1 MDTPWQQAMTAY
13 ARLQLRERYMVLF
26 ASSLLLI
33 WFGLLYLLEP
43 AWQQLQQMRLEQQQL
58 QTATSQLQRQLSEVE
73 AALQLDPNAQLNQ
86 QLADASAAEQQLSQQ
101 IRQVSGR
108 YIAPEQMGALL
119 QDVLAKQPQVQLI
132 RLENLPAQVLQLPG
146 AEPSSTTPTTQ
157 LYRHRTIFVF
167 SGRYQAL
174 QQLLQQLEQLPW
186 QLHWQQLQYQVTAHP
201 LAELHLELE
210 TVSEQENYLRL

>member
-1 MDTPWQQAMTAY
+1 METPWQQAMTAY

-26 ASSLLLI
+26 ASSLLLV
-33 WFGLLYLLEP
+33 WFGLLFLLEP

-73 AALQLDPNAQLNQ
+73 TALQQDPNAQLNQ
-86 QLADASAAEQQLSQQ
+86 QLADASVAEQQLSQQ

-108 YIAPEQMGALL
+108 YIAPEQMVALL
-119 QDVLAKQPQVQLI
+119 QDVLVKQPQVQLI
-132 RLENLPAQVLQLPG
+132 RLENLPAQALQLPS
-146 AEPSSTTPTTQ
+146 AEPSSATPMTQ
-157 LYRHRTIFVF
+157 LFRHRTVFVF

-186 QLHWQQLQYQVTAHP
+186 QLHWQQLQYQVTAYP

>member
-1 MDTPWQQAMTAY
+1 METPWQQAVAAF
-13 ARLQLRERYMVLF
+13 ARLQLRERYMLLF
-26 ASSLLLI
+26 ASSLLLL

-43 AWQQLQQMRLEQQQL
+43 AWQQLQQMRSEQQQL
-58 QTATSQLQRQLSEVE
+58 QTATLQLQRQLAEVE
-73 AALQLDPNAQLNQ
+73 VALQQDPNAKLNQ
-86 QLADASAAEQQLSQQ
+86 QLADASLTEQQLNQQ

-108 YIAPEQMGALL
+108 YIAPEQMVSLL
-119 QDVLAKQPQVQLI
+119 QDVLATQPQVQLI
-132 RLENLPAQVLQLPG
+132 RLENFEAQAIQLPG
-146 AEPSSTTPTTQ
+146 AQPTNTAAVST
-157 LYRHRTIFVF
+157 LYRHRTLFVF

-186 QLHWQQLQYQVTAHP
+186 QLHWLHLQYQVTAHP